1 MNWIKFAL
9 IGLGFLAIFASCG
22 QSSRPSE
29 QPQIMADSAQAK
41 DPKQRNKPLPPM
53 SVEELLET
61 PIMEGR
67 VATSAD
73 VRSGLAH
80 FSFNPEEG
88 SLVHQF
94 LALPMPF
101 FAYRKSDRFMD
112 TVLVIYQAERLGDD
126 TLMAWRNGWN
136 ERGQNYI
143 QDLLVGTT
151 GEPFQASDFSGY
163 RESHEEKL
171 VKELERR
178 GS

>member
-1 MNWIKFAL
+1 MSWKKSAL
-9 IGLGFLAIFASCG
+9 IGFGAWIILASCG
-22 QSSRPSE
+22 ESPKSAD
-29 QPQIMADSAQAK
+29 QPQNIADSAQAK
-41 DPKQRNKPLPPM
+41 ERNKPLPPM

-61 PIMEGR
+61 PALEGR
-67 VATSAD
+67 VANSED

-80 FSFNPEEG
+80 FSFNPGEG
-88 SLVHQF
+88 TLVHQA
-94 LALPMPF
+94 LPLPMPF

-112 TVLVIYQAERLGDD
+112 TVLVIYQVERLGDD

-136 ERGQNYI
+136 ERGQDYVS
-143 QDLLVGTT
+143 DLLVGTT

>member
-1 MNWIKFAL
+1 MSWKKSAL
-9 IGLGFLAIFASCG
+9 IGFGVLIILASCG
-22 QSSRPSE
+22 ESPKNPDN
-29 QPQIMADSAQAK
+29 PQNSADSAQA
-41 DPKQRNKPLPPM
+41 PKVRNKPLPPM
-53 SVEELLET
+53 TVEELLET
-61 PIMEGR
+61 PALEGR
-67 VATSAD
+67 VANSED

-80 FSFNPEEG
+80 FSFNLGEG
-88 SLVHQF
+88 TLVHQA
-94 LALPMPF
+94 LPLPMPF

-112 TVLVIYQAERLGDD
+112 TVLVIYQVERLGDD

-136 ERGQNYI
+136 ERGQDDVK
-143 QDLLVGTT
+143 DLLVGTT